1 MPELLLSPNDLH
13 SAAEEFSKAHK
24 ELQTILERLSDTMAS
39 LEDKWSGTSQQMF
52 YKYYTEW
59 QTHIEG
65 FNHLLDVAAKEMH
78 AMADR
83 FEHLDKK

>member
-1 MPELLLSPNDLH
+1 MPELLLSPRDLH
-13 SAAEEFSKAHK
+13 LAAEEFAKAH
-24 ELQTILERLSDTMAS
+24 EEIQAILERLAATVVS

-59 QTHIEG
+59 QEHIEG
-65 FNHLLDVAAKEMH
+65 FNHLLDVVTKEMH

-83 FEHLDKK
+83 FEHLDNE